1 MDWIVTL
8 PEWEYKTPVSY
19 GRRSESF
26 WRAVEL
32 PLNSEFVFIVN
43 TLEDRATRRPARST
57 VVVTTTQLLNFLER
71 IDPLS
76 VGSAYVIVRSDD
88 DEQDALK
95 IYRLTAIRAGDAEQL
110 GWNRILSFESDDG
123 SIFTD
128 PNLDD
133 QDQRWANETAVFL
146 FNKKAHG

>member
-8 PEWEYKTPVSY
+8 PEWESKTPLSY
-19 GRRSESF
+19 RRRSESL

-43 TLEDRATRRPARST
+43 TREDRATRRPARST
-57 VVVTTTQLLNFLER
+57 AVVTTPQLLDFLER
-71 IDPLS
+71 MDPLS
-76 VGSAYVIVRSDD
+76 VSSAYVVVRSDEG
-88 DEQDALK
+88 EQGALK

-110 GWNRILSFESDDG
+110 GWNRILAFESDEG
-123 SIFTD
+123 TVFTD

-133 QDQRWANETAVFL
+133 RVQRWANETAVYL
-146 FNKKAHG
+146 FNPETQG